1 MARRQ
6 RKPGECLTERRFALG
21 LTFRQVHQESIQLAK
36 RLGNPR
42 YIIPASR
49 LHDFETKNVVPSIY
63 RCYTLAWV
71 YNCKIRDVFAMY
83 GIPRK

>member
-1 MARRQ
+1 MPKRQ
-6 RKPGECLTERRFALG
+6 MKPGERLAERRFALG
-21 LTFRQVHQESIQLAK
+21 LTFRQVHQESIRLAK
-36 RLGNPR
+36 RMGNRR
-42 YIIPASR
+42 YMIPASR

-71 YNCKIRDVFAMY
+71 YNCKIRDLFEIY